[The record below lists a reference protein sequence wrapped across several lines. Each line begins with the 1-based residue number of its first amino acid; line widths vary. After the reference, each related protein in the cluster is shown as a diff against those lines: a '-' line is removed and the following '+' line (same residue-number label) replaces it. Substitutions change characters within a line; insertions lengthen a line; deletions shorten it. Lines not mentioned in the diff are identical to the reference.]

1 MIKIVEGDSSGPLPS
16 GWGSEIPISNDNMD
30 HVNRWNY
37 KDRDG
42 LLNIVIG
49 AAVGC
54 EKMVTDKVKRELEML
69 KRHLIILK
77 YVVENEPIGIL
88 KLAEETGIPSHKVR
102 YSLRVLEQEGLIAA
116 SAPGAVTTERTESF
130 LKDLDFSIDQLQ
142 EIIRGLKEVKVNGRI
157 S

>member
-1 MIKIVEGDSSGPLPS
+1 
-16 GWGSEIPISNDNMD
+16 
-30 HVNRWNY
+30 
-37 KDRDG
+37 
-42 LLNIVIG
+42 
-49 AAVGC
+49 
-54 EKMVTDKVKRELEML
+54 MVTDKVKRELEML

-130 LKDLDFSIDQLQ
+130 LKDLNVSIDQLQ
-142 EIIRGLKEVKVNGRI
+142 EIIRGLKEVKVDGRI
-157 S
+157 P